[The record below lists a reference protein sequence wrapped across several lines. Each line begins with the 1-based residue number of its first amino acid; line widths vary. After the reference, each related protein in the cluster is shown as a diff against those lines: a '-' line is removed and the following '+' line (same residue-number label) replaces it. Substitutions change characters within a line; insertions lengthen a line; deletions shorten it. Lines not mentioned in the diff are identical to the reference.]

1 MLTVEAMPR
10 LERASSGAPRYH
22 AKRFEMSDEMPVGDG
37 ITTVGERIRSV
48 IEEKMGITHADFARR
63 LGVKAPQLSRWV
75 NQPDSPP
82 SEPYLEKIARL
93 AGVPVAWLRYGE
105 GGARAED
112 EIAAE
117 DLFRHFE
124 GMVRRMGG
132 SDVAPE
138 ELRYRKL
145 DVVDGLTRLYAAQGA
160 VPGWIYELKG
170 KILRDEI

>member
-10 LERASSGAPRYH
+10 LERGRGGGPSDQ
-22 AKRFEMSDEMPVGDG
+22 AKRFEMSDELPGGDG
-37 ITTVGERIRSV
+37 VTTVGERIRSV
-48 IEEKMGITHADFARR
+48 IEEKLGITHADFARR
-63 LGVKAPQLSRWV
+63 LGVKPPQLSRWV

-93 AGVPVAWLRYGE
+93 GGVTVAWLRYGE
-105 GGARAED
+105 GSARAED

-132 SDVAPE
+132 ADVAPE